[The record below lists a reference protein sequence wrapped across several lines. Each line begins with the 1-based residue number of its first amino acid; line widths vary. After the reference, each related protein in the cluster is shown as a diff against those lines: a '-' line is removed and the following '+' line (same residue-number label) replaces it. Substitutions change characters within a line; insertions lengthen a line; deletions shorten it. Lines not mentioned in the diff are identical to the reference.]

1 MATELIAGRC
11 LRSIDP
17 STGEPIGETPVTL
30 MPEIPRV
37 VSLAQVAQGMWR
49 SLTLTQRL
57 SYIQRFRDLLAK
69 EAKNVAEL
77 VTKETGKP
85 LTESLGGDVFPA
97 LETCRWLDQN
107 AYIALE
113 AEPVDM
119 NKLFF
124 HGKRAYNVFEPLG
137 VIAIISPW
145 NFPFSIPVCSA
156 LNALAAG
163 NTVVFKPS
171 PKTPMVG
178 VEIVKL
184 FERAGFP
191 KGVVNVVIGD
201 KDEALCLMR
210 SGVDRVVFTGGVNGG
225 KAIARECADKLMPVT
240 LELGG
245 KHAAIVLADAD
256 IETTARGLVFGAFT
270 NAGQACASIE
280 RAYIDRTIFD
290 PLTKRVAELTKEL
303 RLGHGLSPNTDV
315 GPMIDSDQVA
325 RVNSQVEEALGQGA
339 VALAGGNARADLG
352 SCYFQPTVLIN
363 VNHGMRLMREETFGP
378 VLPMMAID
386 NADEGVAHTNESDLA
401 LGASIW
407 TRNTREAERLARH
420 VRAGMVW
427 VNDGLY
433 SHASPEAPWG
443 GIKNSGIGRRN
454 SVHGLYDF
462 VYIKHVSVDK
472 GRNRDWY
479 FPYSKNGLSLLKSGI
494 ALGHSPSGLARCWA
508 AIKLAP
514 LWLAS
519 KLSARRLSPKP
530 KSQKKTAEKQSNA

>member
-11 LRSIDP
+11 IRSIDP
-17 STGEPIGETPVTL
+17 ATGEPIGETPVTL

-37 VSLAQVAQGMWR
+37 VSLAQVAQGMWK

-57 SYIQRFRDLLAK
+57 SYIQNFRALLAS
-69 EAKNVAEL
+69 EADRLAEL

-85 LTESLGGDVFPA
+85 LAESFGGEVFPA
-97 LETCRWLDQN
+97 LETCRWLHEN
-107 AYIALE
+107 AYSVLE
-113 AEPVDM
+113 NEPVGL
-119 NKLFF
+119 NWLFF
-124 HGKRAYNVFEPLG
+124 RGKRAYNVFEPLG

-163 NTVVFKPS
+163 NTVIIKPS

-191 KGVVNVVIGD
+191 KGVVNVVVGD
-201 KDEALCLMR
+201 KDEAICLMR

-225 KAIARECADKLMPVT
+225 KAIARDCADKLIPVT

-256 IETTARGLVFGAFT
+256 IEKTARGLVFGAFT

-280 RAYIDRTIFD
+280 RAYVERPIFD
-290 PLTKRVAELTKEL
+290 ALSKRVAELTREL
-303 RLGHGLSPNTDV
+303 RLGHGMSASTDV
-315 GPMIDSDQVA
+315 GPMIDADQVA
-325 RVNSQVEEALGQGA
+325 RVTEQLEDAISQGA
-339 VALAGGNARADLG
+339 VAIAGGAARSDLG
-352 SCYFQPTVLIN
+352 SCYFQPTVLVN
-363 VNHGMRLMREETFGP
+363 VSHTMRIMREETFGP
-378 VLPMMAID
+378 VLPLMPVD
-386 NADEGVAHTNESDLA
+386 NADEAIAHANDSDLG
-401 LGASIW
+401 LGSSIW
-407 TRNTREAERLARH
+407 TRNHQEAERLARK

-427 VNDGLY
+427 INDGLY

-472 GRNRDWY
+472 SRNRDWH
-479 FPYSKNGLSLLKSGI
+479 FPYSKSSLSLLKSGI
-494 ALGHSPSGLARCWA
+494 ALGHSPSGFARCWA
-508 AIKLAP
+508 AIKLLP

-519 KLSARRLSPKP
+519 KLARRRLSPKP
-530 KSQKKTAEKQSNA
+530 KSGKPAPEKQSNA

>member
-1 MATELIAGRC
+1 MATELIAGRS

-17 STGEPIGETPVTL
+17 ATGEPIGETPVTL

-37 VSLAQVAQGMWR
+37 VSLAQVAQGMWK
-49 SLTLTQRL
+49 SLTLAQRL
-57 SYIQRFRDLLAK
+57 SYIQNFRALLAN
-69 EAKNVAEL
+69 EADNVAEL

-85 LTESLGGDVFPA
+85 LAESFGGDVFPA
-97 LETCRWLDQN
+97 LETCRWLNEN
-107 AYIALE
+107 AYIAL
-113 AEPVDM
+113 ADEPVGV

-124 HGKRAYNVFEPLG
+124 GGKRAYNVFEPLG

-145 NFPFSIPVCSA
+145 NYPFSIPVCSA

-171 PKTPMVG
+171 PKTPMIG

-191 KGVVNVVIGD
+191 KGVVNVVVGD
-201 KDEALCLMR
+201 KDEAMCLMR

-225 KAIARECADKLMPVT
+225 KAIARDCADKLMPVT

-256 IETTARGLVFGAFT
+256 IEKTARGLVFGAFT

-280 RAYIDRTIFD
+280 RAYVERPIFEA
-290 PLTKRVAELTKEL
+290 LSKRVAELACEL
-303 RLGHGLSPNTDV
+303 RLGHGKSPTTDI
-315 GPMIDSDQVA
+315 GPMIDSDQVS
-325 RVNSQVEEALGQGA
+325 RVSAQVEEALSQGA
-339 VALAGGNARADLG
+339 VALAGGKARPDLG
-352 SCYFQPTVLIN
+352 RCYFQPTVLVN
-363 VNHGMRLMREETFGP
+363 VNHTMRVMREETFGP
-378 VLPMMAID
+378 VLPMMPVN
-386 NADEGVAHTNESDLA
+386 NADEAVNYTNDSDLG
-401 LGASIW
+401 LGSSIW
-407 TRNTREAERLARH
+407 TSNPQEAERLARN

-427 VNDGLY
+427 INDGLY

-472 GRNRDWY
+472 SRNRDWH
-479 FPYSKNGLSLLKSGI
+479 FPYSKHSLSLLKSGI
-494 ALGHSPSGLARCWA
+494 AIGHSPSGLARCWA
-508 AIKLAP
+508 AIKLLP

-519 KLSARRLSPKP
+519 KLTRRRLSPKP
-530 KSQKKTAEKQSNA
+530 KSNKTTPEKQSNA